1 MRISD
6 WSSDVCSSDLLV
18 GKLGRLLRIGS
29 RADDVPRSASGLI
42 RWSESK
48 GFKRTQAVG
57 GPIKYVDGKG
67 VVRVTI
73 KRATLERQVGGTPMV
88 SYGMHP
94 VKGLNLQAI
103 PFREVAPIITLQLN
117 GTLIYHSIASTHF
130 ILRPL
135 SSVDTDR

>member
-73 KRATLERQVGGTPMV
+73 KRGSARAPGSGTPHV
-88 SYGMHP
+88 ELRNASGQRIDPAGNP
-94 VKGLNLQAI
+94 VARRSADNHT
-103 PFREVAPIITLQLN
+103 PINWDL
-117 GTLIYHSIASTHF
+117 
-130 ILRPL
+130 
-135 SSVDTDR
+135 D

>member
-48 GFKRTQAVG
+48 GFKRTQEVG

-67 VVRVTI
+67 VVRVPI
-73 KRATLERQVGGTPMV
+73 KRGSARAPGGGT
-88 SYGMHP
+88 HP
-94 VKGLNLQAI
+94 VAVRK
-103 PFREVAPIITLQLN
+103 
-117 GTLIYHSIASTHF
+117 
-130 ILRPL
+130 
-135 SSVDTDR
+135 SSGNRIGPHRKQSQWEEGGGGGGG